1 MVTIRR
7 ANERGFANRGWLQ
20 SWHTFSFG
28 SYQDAAHM
36 GFGCLRVI
44 NEDIIQ
50 PNEGFP
56 THGHEDMEII
66 TYVLAGA
73 LAHKDSL
80 GTGST
85 IRPTEVQR
93 MSAGTGIKHSEFN
106 ASTADPVHLLQI
118 WILPEK
124 QGTSPSYEQ
133 KAFDLDNAQGEW
145 ILVGSQTGRDGSIT
159 IGQAM
164 DFSVARLTVGKA
176 LSYSAK
182 PNRKLWLQVAKGSIT
197 LNQNNP
203 LEAGDGV
210 AIEQE
215 DALQITAVSP
225 IAEVLLFD
233 MVV

>member
-1 MVTIRR
+1 MVTIRK

-28 SYQDAAHM
+28 SYQDTAHM

-80 GTGST
+80 GTGSI
-85 IRPTEVQR
+85 IRPAEVQR
-93 MSAGTGIKHSEFN
+93 MSAGNGIKHSEFN
-106 ASTADPVHLLQI
+106 ASATDPVHLLQI

-124 QGTSPSYEQ
+124 QGTAPSYEQ
-133 KAFDLDNAQGEW
+133 KAFDLDNAHGQW
-145 ILVGSQTGRDGSIT
+145 VLVGSQTGRDGSIT
-159 IGQAM
+159 IGQAV
-164 DFSVARLTVGKA
+164 DLSVARLTVGES

-182 PNRKLWLQVAKGSIT
+182 PNRKLWLQVAKGSVT
-197 LNQNNP
+197 LNENHP

-210 AIEQE
+210 AMEEII
-215 DALQITAVSP
+215 AFTITSLTP
-225 IAEVLLFD
+225 HSEVLLFD
-233 MVV
+233 MVA

>member
-44 NEDIIQ
+44 NEDVIQ

-85 IRPTEVQR
+85 IRPAEVQR

-106 ASTADPVHLLQI
+106 ASATDPVHLLQI

-133 KAFDLDNAQGEW
+133 KAIEFSPHTLQLIASPTGAGNAVKVHQDVNLYAG
-145 ILVGSQTGRDGSIT
+145 ILPLGQSLTHPLAPGRYG
-159 IGQAM
+159 
-164 DFSVARLTVGKA
+164 
-176 LSYSAK
+176 
-182 PNRKLWLQVAKGSIT
+182 WLQVARGQIT
-197 LNQNNP
+197 VNGVHLR
-203 LEAGDGV
+203 AGDGA
-210 AIEQE
+210 AISEETSLAIQSLE
-215 DALQITAVSP
+215 DSEI
-225 IAEVLLFD
+225 LLFD
-233 MVV
+233 LG